1 MHKVTWLDDVRE
13 ALRGLGGKASLSL
26 IYKEVEKIRKAG
38 GRSLPKNW
46 ESTVRQ
52 TLEDHCSEA
61 SFRTGKSVFCMPE
74 GKGAGV
80 WALCREAGA
89 LKK

>member
-1 MHKVTWLDDVRE
+1 MHKVTWLEDAQE
-13 ALRGLGGKASLSL
+13 ALRRLGGKAFLSS
-26 IYKEVEKIRKAG
+26 IYREVEKIRKAG

-46 ESTVRQ
+46 KSIVRQ

-80 WALCREAGA
+80 WALSLTA
-89 LKK
+89 